1 MSLINQQYYDKDDID
16 ALFDD
21 LGLFIDDDGT
31 LKIVLTNN
39 NNVYV
44 GSLYALKSEIPEK
57 ISDLTD
63 DSNFVEKSNTKG
75 LLKND
80 GSVDT
85 NTYLSSVALADY
97 VQYSTLNNY
106 LQKSQT
112 SYKGKNVVV
121 DGTSGNISFE
131 DKNNHSHSNYLTSS
145 DITGKLDTA
154 QTSHKGENVVVD
166 ATSGQI
172 TFEAKNNHTHDGL
185 IDSTW
190 TTLTVNSNF
199 YNYTENSQVVL
210 PLQYR
215 KIGNIVEIIGL
226 VGLNANLSSGQW
238 TIGTLPT
245 GVRPTKEISFVA
257 ELHNNSNLWTCI
269 IKTNGDITFNRL
281 RDINSSVDVTIQY
294 ANSSETV
301 SLAKAT
307 SYVTGKQWVDVLKI
321 NAMFIV

>member
-16 ALFDD
+16 GLFDD
-21 LGLFIDDDGT
+21 LGLYIDDDGI

-44 GSLYALKSEIPEK
+44 GSLYALKSEIPTK
-57 ISDLTD
+57 TSDLTN
-63 DSNFVEKSNTKG
+63 DSNFVQKSNTRG
-75 LLKND
+75 LIKND
-80 GSVDT
+80 GTIDT
-85 NTYLSSVALADY
+85 NSYISSITLADY
-97 VQYSTLNNY
+97 VQYDTLSNY
-106 LQKSQT
+106 LLKSQT
-112 SYKGKNVVV
+112 SQKGKNVVV
-121 DGTSGNISFE
+121 DSTSGLISFE
-131 DKNNHSHSNYLTSS
+131 D
-145 DITGKLDTA
+145 
-154 QTSHKGENVVVD
+154 
-166 ATSGQI
+166 
-172 TFEAKNNHTHDGL
+172 KNNHTHDGL

-199 YNYTENSQVVL
+199 YNYTENSQVLL

-215 KIGNIVEIIGL
+215 KIGNVVEVIGL

-238 TIGTLPT
+238 TIGTLPE

-281 RDINSSVDVTIQY
+281 RDVNSSVDVTIQY